1 MRHLLSR
8 RDANLARLTARPAM
22 RGSRDRQRSGASPNA
37 VNGDKDAPSAL
48 SRRLSDQVVSV
59 PGERKRVLELAVLR
73 GECDSASRRAALPL
87 ETGIVIGGC

>member
-1 MRHLLSR
+1 MGGS
-8 RDANLARLTARPAM
+8 DALIELDACRCSIELAVSARC
-22 RGSRDRQRSGASPNA
+22 ASP
-37 VNGDKDAPSAL
+37 PLSAL
-48 SRRLSDQVVSV
+48 SRRPSDQVVSV